1 MRMHLYC
8 NWIISKLVNMTGQY
22 LEFESEERKKM
33 KYKVMPTEVFI
44 RPESVVY
51 PYVEHVMKNKICTI
65 STNQYAEILVF
76 VDNSGMKSI

>member
-1 MRMHLYC
+1 
-8 NWIISKLVNMTGQY
+8 
-22 LEFESEERKKM
+22 M

>member
-1 MRMHLYC
+1 
-8 NWIISKLVNMTGQY
+8 
-22 LEFESEERKKM
+22 M
-33 KYKVMPTEVFI
+33 KYKFMPTEVFI
-44 RPESVVY
+44 RPKSVVD

>member
-1 MRMHLYC
+1 
-8 NWIISKLVNMTGQY
+8 MTGQY
-22 LEFESEERKKM
+22 LEFELEARKKM

-44 RPESVVY
+44 RPES
-51 PYVEHVMKNKICTI
+51 VMKNKICTI